1 VSYPIGSNDS
11 LVVKDYKILQL
22 LEKNKKQ
29 SFLKSGE
36 RLTLE
41 NYNAEKDRIESLL
54 KNNGYYAFSKD
65 FLSLKINALDTA
77 KTGKLQ
83 VITYIPSPDRNPRSN
98 NYSTAYNIGNIQ
110 FIADGTYTNAYRT
123 TVDTVY
129 SPNIQYIFVN
139 KKFSPSVLDTKID
152 LRKNQVF
159 SQEKINQTQK
169 KLYGLEQFQFTRI
182 NLDTTK
188 GVINASI
195 YAKPLDKYEFSV
207 ETGGSVFA
215 GGSLNNLV
223 PDPFLNT
230 SFKARNIN
238 NSVNSFETTFRFGF
252 EAQAGFLRPIQ

>member
-1 VSYPIGSNDS
+1 
-11 LVVKDYKILQL
+11 
-22 LEKNKKQ
+22 
-29 SFLKSGE
+29 
-36 RLTLE
+36 
-41 NYNAEKDRIESLL
+41 L

-152 LRKNQVF
+152 LRKIKYLVKKNQPNPKEIIRFGAVPIYTYQF
-159 SQEKINQTQK
+159 GHNQRGDQ
-169 KLYGLEQFQFTRI
+169 R
-182 NLDTTK
+182 LD
-188 GVINASI
+188 
-195 YAKPLDKYEFSV
+195 LCQ
-207 ETGGSVFA
+207 
-215 GGSLNNLV
+215 
-223 PDPFLNT
+223 
-230 SFKARNIN
+230 
-238 NSVNSFETTFRFGF
+238 TFR
-252 EAQAGFLRPIQ
+252 